1 MKKIKSVQFNYEDGD
16 YVRVLA
22 KTEAE
27 ESIFD
32 ALRSSVTGNRKKHG
46 DICGVAIGIARDT
59 KVSVGIAG
67 TLPDVL
73 KCVDAQMK
81 GLAESDIIP
90 EILKRMR
97 EEDD

>member
-27 ESIFD
+27 EAIFN
-32 ALRSSVTGNRKKHG
+32 ALRSSVTGNREKHG

-81 GLAESDIIP
+81 GLAESDLP
-90 EILKRMR
+90 ELLKRMR

>member
-1 MKKIKSVQFNYEDGD
+1 MKKVVSVQFNYEDGD

-32 ALRSSVTGNRKKHG
+32 ALRSSVTGNREKHG
-46 DICGVAIGIARDT
+46 NIEGITIGVARET
-59 KVSVGIAG
+59 RVSVGIAG
-67 TLPDVL
+67 ALPDIL
-73 KCVDAQMK
+73 KCMDAQMK
-81 GLAESDIIP
+81 GLAESDILP
-90 EILKRMR
+90 ELLKRMR

>member
-1 MKKIKSVQFNYEDGD
+1 MKKVKSVQFNYEDGD

-32 ALRSSVTGNRKKHG
+32 ALRSSVTGNREKYG

-59 KVSVGIAG
+59 RVSVGIAG
-67 TLPDVL
+67 ALPDIL
-73 KCVDAQMK
+73 KCMDGQMK
-81 GLAESDIIP
+81 GLAESDILP
-90 EILKRMR
+90 ELLKRMR

>member
-32 ALRSSVTGNRKKHG
+32 TLRSSVTGNREKHG
-46 DICGVAIGIARDT
+46 DICGVAIGIARGT
-59 KVSVGIAG
+59 KVSVGLTGA
-67 TLPDVL
+67 LPDIL
-73 KCVDAQMK
+73 ACVDAQMK
-81 GLAESDIIP
+81 GLTESDILP
-90 EILKRMR
+90 ELLKRMR

>member
-27 ESIFD
+27 EAIFN
-32 ALRSSVTGNRKKHG
+32 ALRSSVTGNREKHG

-81 GLAESDIIP
+81 GLAESALP
-90 EILKRMR
+90 ELLKRMR

>member
-1 MKKIKSVQFNYEDGD
+1 MKKVKSVQFNYEDGD

-27 ESIFD
+27 ELIFD

-59 KVSVGIAG
+59 RVSVGISG

-81 GLAESDIIP
+81 GLAESDILP
-90 EILKRMR
+90 EILKRIR
-97 EEDD
+97 EEDE